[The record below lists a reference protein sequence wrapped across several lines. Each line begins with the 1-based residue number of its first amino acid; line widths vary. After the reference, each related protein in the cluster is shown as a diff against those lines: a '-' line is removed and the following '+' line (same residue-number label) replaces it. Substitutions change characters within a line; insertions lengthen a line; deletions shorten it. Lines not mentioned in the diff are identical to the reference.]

1 MVPRSVIAIT
11 TRQRMFLGI
20 KELDRVIGNGIMPSS
35 LIVLTRDPGISKVT
49 LFLQIFISY
58 QNSTY
63 FIFLPKNHYSRL
75 KGGSAA

>member
-49 LFLQIFISY
+49 LFLQISY
-58 QNSTY
+58 HLTQNYHVFY
-63 FIFLPKNHYSRL
+63 FSSEESLQ
-75 KGGSAA
+75 